1 MVSSFVFSQYPAEEI
16 SLIYNLAGQKER
28 FDLREDIQEN
38 IRSINV
44 IVTTYNLAKTKDDNK
59 FLRRLNP
66 NVSSNACRPIFHL
79 TDPICSGLCV

>member
-1 MVSSFVFSQYPAEEI
+1 MVSSSVFSQYRAEQ
-16 SLIYNLAGQKER
+16 SLLNLNLAGQKER

-66 NVSSNACRPIFHL
+66 NVRLNACRPIYHL
-79 TDPICSGLCV
+79 TDPISLGLCV